1 MFLRDPWYWP
11 EIWQI
16 NPQVE
21 NPHLIFPGDMLS
33 LVYIDDGRPAVRS
46 PSAVRP
52 VAGGGGVDRLSPRVR
67 EQPLEDA
74 ITTIPYETSRRSC
87 RAPSCSRRSEL
98 DASAVHRRAIA
109 TA

>member
-33 LVYIDDGRPAVRS
+33 LAYLDDGRPAVNVERGPQVVGAAAASSGCRRAFARS
-46 PSAVRP
+46 RSRNAIADDSVRDD
-52 VAGGGGVDRLSPRVR
+52 AAFLSRPRVV
-67 EQPLEDA
+67 EKD
-74 ITTIPYETSRRSC
+74 
-87 RAPSCSRRSEL
+87 EL
-98 DASAVHRRAIA
+98 DDCAVHRRAPRRP
-109 TA
+109 